1 MNFDR
6 FLQLL
11 RELEA
16 RRVEYVL
23 VGGAAL
29 NLHGII
35 RATEDIDFFVRL
47 EDGNVERF
55 RAALRAVWNDP
66 QIEEIKACEM
76 VDAYPVIRY
85 GPPNE
90 DFAIDLLSRLGTEFA
105 FDDLDVEI
113 VEVEGIKIRLAT
125 AATLYRMKKGTVRP
139 IDKADATALKEKF
152 SLED

>member
-1 MNFDR
+1 MSFDR

-16 RRVEYVL
+16 HRVDYVL

-47 EDGNVERF
+47 EDRNVERL
-55 RAALRAVWNDP
+55 RAALTAVWDDP

-76 VDAYPVIRY
+76 ADAYPVIRY

-90 DFAIDLLSRLGTEFA
+90 DFAIDLLSRLGTELA
-105 FDDLDVEI
+105 FDDLDVE
-113 VEVEGIKIRLAT
+113 VFELDGVKIRLAT

-139 IDKADATALKEKF
+139 IDRADAAALREKF
-152 SLED
+152 RLEE

>member
-1 MNFDR
+1 MSFDR

-16 RRVEYVL
+16 HRVEYVL

-35 RATEDIDFFVRL
+35 RATEDIGLFVRL
-47 EDGNVERF
+47 EEGNLERL

-66 QIEEIKACEM
+66 EIEEIKACEM
-76 VDAYPVIRY
+76 ADAYPVIRY

-90 DFAIDLLSRLGTEFA
+90 DFAIDLLSRLGTELA
-105 FDDLDVEI
+105 FEDLDA
-113 VEVEGIKIRLAT
+113 EVFELEGVKIRLAT

-139 IDKADATALKEKF
+139 IDRADAAALREKF
-152 SLED
+152 RLED

>member
-1 MNFDR
+1 MSFDR

-16 RRVEYVL
+16 HRVEYVL

-35 RATEDIDFFVRL
+35 RATEDIDLFVRL
-47 EDGNVERF
+47 EEGNLERL

-66 QIEEIKACEM
+66 EIEEIKACEM
-76 VDAYPVIRY
+76 ADAYPVIRY

-90 DFAIDLLSRLGTEFA
+90 DFAIDLLSRLGTELA
-105 FDDLDVEI
+105 FEDLDA
-113 VEVEGIKIRLAT
+113 EVFELEGVKIRLAT

-139 IDKADATALKEKF
+139 IDRADAAALREKF
-152 SLED
+152 RLED

>member
-1 MNFDR
+1 MSFDR

-16 RRVEYVL
+16 HRVEYVL

-35 RATEDIDFFVRL
+35 RATEDIDFFVRP
-47 EDGNVERF
+47 EEGNLKRL

-66 QIEEIKACEM
+66 EIEEIKACEM
-76 VDAYPVIRY
+76 ADAYPVIRY

-90 DFAIDLLSRLGTEFA
+90 DFAIDLLSRLGTELA
-105 FDDLDVEI
+105 FEDLDA
-113 VEVEGIKIRLAT
+113 EVFELEGVKIRLAT

-139 IDKADATALKEKF
+139 IDRADAAALREKF
-152 SLED
+152 RLED

>member
-1 MNFDR
+1 MSFDR

-16 RRVEYVL
+16 HRVEYVL

-35 RATEDIDFFVRL
+35 RATEDIGLFVRL
-47 EDGNVERF
+47 EEGNLERL

-66 QIEEIKACEM
+66 EIEEIKACEM
-76 VDAYPVIRY
+76 ADAYPVIRY

-90 DFAIDLLSRLGTEFA
+90 DFAIDLLSRLGTELA
-105 FDDLDVEI
+105 FDQLE
-113 VEVEGIKIRLAT
+113 VEVLELEGVKIRLAT
-125 AATLYRMKKGTVRP
+125 AAALYRMKKGTVRP
-139 IDKADATALKEKF
+139 IDRADAAALREKF
-152 SLED
+152 RLED

>member
-1 MNFDR
+1 MSFDR

-16 RRVEYVL
+16 HRVDYVL

-47 EDGNVERF
+47 EEGNVERL

-76 VDAYPVIRY
+76 ADAYPFIRY

-90 DFAIDLLSRLGTEFA
+90 DFAIDLLSRLGTELA
-105 FDDLDVEI
+105 FDDLDVE
-113 VEVEGIKIRLAT
+113 VFELDGVKIRLAT
-125 AATLYRMKKGTVRP
+125 AATLYRMKKGTIRP
-139 IDKADATALKEKF
+139 IDRADVAALREKF
-152 SLED
+152 RLED

>member
-1 MNFDR
+1 MSFDR

-16 RRVEYVL
+16 HRVEYVL

-29 NLHGII
+29 NLHGIV

-47 EDGNVERF
+47 EEGNVERL

-66 QIEEIKACEM
+66 QIEEIKTCEM
-76 VDAYPVIRY
+76 AGAYPVIRY

-90 DFAIDLLSRLGTEFA
+90 DFAIDLLSRLGTELA
-105 FDDLDVEI
+105 FDDLDVE
-113 VEVEGIKIRLAT
+113 VFELEGVKIRLAT
-125 AATLYRMKKGTVRP
+125 AETLYRMKKGTVRP
-139 IDKADATALKEKF
+139 IDRADAAALREKF
-152 SLED
+152 RLED